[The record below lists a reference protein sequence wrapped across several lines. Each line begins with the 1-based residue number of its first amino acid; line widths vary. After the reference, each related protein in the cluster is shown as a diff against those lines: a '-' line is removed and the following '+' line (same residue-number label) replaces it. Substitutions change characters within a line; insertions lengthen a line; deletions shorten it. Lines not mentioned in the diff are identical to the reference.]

1 MTDLQELRR
10 SIIANG
16 TLTETEV
23 NHLREAIFDEEGI
36 TLAKA
41 NFLFDLKDI
50 IQVKLIEAD
59 DRRRR
64 KQGGDSFRKVFIDAI
79 THMLLEDENSPGEI
93 DINEAKWL
101 RAKMQ
106 NKGYYDRTDI
116 QLLEQLK
123 QRAINFPEI
132 LQYKNKFWR
141 NLESW
146 LYLSRYLT
154 IVAAIGSVIGALA
167 LFVEGSKEV
176 LHGVTNL
183 ITGTGNHDELL
194 SAFVSS
200 VDIYLFAMVLVIFGV
215 GIYELFINKIDPV
228 LNNQTVRPSWL
239 QISSIDDLK
248 SSLGK
253 VILMVLIVS
262 FLSITLTH
270 KNTYSEPLHLLYLA
284 GGVLLVALALYIAS
298 IHHKKDHN

>member
-1 MTDLQELRR
+1 MTDLHQLRR
-10 SIIANG
+10 SIIADG
-16 TLTETEV
+16 TLSEAVIT
-23 NHLREAIFDEEGI
+23 HLREAIFDEEGVTI
-36 TLAKA
+36 AKA
-41 NFLFDLKDI
+41 NFLFDLKDT

-270 KNTYSEPLHLLYLA
+270 KTAYSEPLHLLYLA

-298 IHHKKDHN
+298 IHHKNDHK

>member
-1 MTDLQELRR
+1 MTDLHQLRR
-10 SIIANG
+10 SIIADG
-16 TLTETEV
+16 TLSEAVIT
-23 NHLREAIFDEEGI
+23 HLREAIFDEEGVTI
-36 TLAKA
+36 AKA
-41 NFLFDLKDI
+41 NFLFDLKDT

-64 KQGGDSFRKVFIDAI
+64 KQGGDSFRKIFIDAI
-79 THMLLEDENSPGEI
+79 TNLLLEDESSPGEI
-93 DINEAKWL
+93 DVNEAKWL

-116 QLLEQLK
+116 LLLDELK
-123 QRAINFPEI
+123 HRSINFPEI

-141 NLESW
+141 TLESG

-176 LHGVTNL
+176 LHGVKNL
-183 ITGTGNHDELL
+183 VLGTGNHDELL

-270 KNTYSEPLHLLYLA
+270 KTAYSEPLHLLYLA

-298 IHHKKDHN
+298 IHHKNDHK

>member
-1 MTDLQELRR
+1 MTDLHQLRR
-10 SIIANG
+10 SIIADG
-16 TLTETEV
+16 ALSEAVIT
-23 NHLREAIFDEEGI
+23 HLREAIFDEEGVTI
-36 TLAKA
+36 AKA
-41 NFLFDLKDI
+41 NFLFDLKDT

-64 KQGGDSFRKVFIDAI
+64 KQGGDSFRKIFIDAI
-79 THMLLEDENSPGEI
+79 TNLLLEDESSPGEI
-93 DINEAKWL
+93 DVNEAKWL

-116 QLLEQLK
+116 LLLDELK
-123 QRAINFPEI
+123 HRSINFPEI

-141 NLESW
+141 TLESG

-176 LHGVTNL
+176 LHGVKNL
-183 ITGTGNHDELL
+183 ILGTGNHDELL

-270 KNTYSEPLHLLYLA
+270 KTAYSEPLHLLYLA

-298 IHHKKDHN
+298 IHHKNDHK

>member
-16 TLTETEV
+16 VLTETEV

>member
-1 MTDLQELRR
+1 MTDLHQLRR
-10 SIIANG
+10 SIIADG
-16 TLTETEV
+16 TLSEAEV
-23 NHLREAIFDEEGI
+23 NHLREAIFDEEGVTI
-36 TLAKA
+36 AKA
-41 NFLFDLKDI
+41 NFLFDLKDT

-64 KQGGDSFRKVFIDAI
+64 KQGGDSFRKIFIDAV
-79 THMLLEDENSPGEI
+79 TNLLLEDESSPGEI
-93 DINEAKWL
+93 DVNEAKWL

-116 QLLEQLK
+116 LLLDELK
-123 QRAINFPEI
+123 HRSINFPEI

-141 NLESW
+141 TLESG

-176 LHGVTNL
+176 LHGVKNL
-183 ITGTGNHDELL
+183 VLGTGNHDELL

-239 QISSIDDLK
+239 QIGSIDDLK

-270 KNTYSEPLHLLYLA
+270 KTAYSEPLHLLYLA

-298 IHHKKDHN
+298 IHHKNDHK

>member
-1 MTDLQELRR
+1 MTDLHQLRR
-10 SIIANG
+10 SIIADG
-16 TLTETEV
+16 TLSETEV

-36 TLAKA
+36 TIAKA
-41 NFLFDLKDI
+41 NFLFDLKDT

-64 KQGGDSFRKVFIDAI
+64 KQGGDSFRKIFIDAI
-79 THMLLEDENSPGEI
+79 TNLLLEDESSPGEI
-93 DINEAKWL
+93 DVNEAKWL

-116 QLLEQLK
+116 LLLDELK
-123 QRAINFPEI
+123 HRSINFPEI

-141 NLESW
+141 TLESG

-176 LHGVTNL
+176 LHGVKNL
-183 ITGTGNHDELL
+183 VLGTGNHDELL

-239 QISSIDDLK
+239 QIGSIDDLK

-270 KNTYSEPLHLLYLA
+270 KTAYSEPLHLLYLA

-298 IHHKKDHN
+298 IHHKNDHK